1 MSRGLKIAC
10 GVCVLFTTLAFG
22 HITVHNT
29 QHMLQNH
36 EGGAF
41 IVGHSIVALVV
52 GLLSLAGGI
61 SLLTGSG
68 PKAGGA

>member
-1 MSRGLKIAC
+1 MNRGLRIAS

-29 QHMLQNH
+29 QHMLQNQ

-41 IVGHSIVALVV
+41 LIGHSIVALVI
-52 GLLSLAGGI
+52 GIFSLAGGI
-61 SLLTGSG
+61 ALLTGSG
-68 PKAGGA
+68 PKAG